1 MFKNGTNIDKTSE
14 GKNCQHSAKELF
26 EEIEID
32 DSLKKNKF
40 ANIYCWN

>member
-32 DSLKKNKF
+32 DSEEKISLP
-40 ANIYCWN
+40 ITLSLD